1 MKLDVPD
8 EFVALFMKLD
18 REISPHYIMDALKWA
33 SDNPDEAIR
42 VVESWKKLRENGKRE
57 FQLFLLC
64 GYDPP
69 QTLKYAEEYEA
80 RQHENFSLLGKAVA
94 NAKKDGYRVTLP
106 NGVECIVKAKD
117 GDYWFMFNPAGEE
130 VSLVY
135 HGHNLLMTIQSVK
148 KGNIGS
154 YGLQMVVYQGKG
166 YSPRT
171 STANTILKAIEE
183 NVSPKVLAVVDL

>member
-18 REISPHYIMDALKWA
+18 REISPHYIMNALKWA

-42 VVESWKKLRENGKRE
+42 VAESWKKLGGNGKRE
-57 FQLFLLC
+57 FQTCLSV

-69 QTLKYAEEYEA
+69 LALKNAEEYEA
-80 RQHENFSLLGKAVA
+80 RQHGNFSLLGKAIA
-94 NAKKDGYRVTLP
+94 NAKKGGYRFTLP
-106 NGVECIVKAKD
+106 NGVECIVKVKD
-117 GDYWFMFNPAGEE
+117 GDYWFTFNPAGEN

-135 HGHNLLMTIQSVK
+135 RGHNLLMIIQSVK
-148 KGNIGS
+148 KGNISS

-166 YSPRT
+166 YSPHM
-171 STANTILKAIEE
+171 STTTTILKAIEE